1 MKWAD
6 VAKERV
12 VPTADV
18 EKVAKLGD
26 DVANRGRDRLL
37 SWVHEAEQNSL
48 GWLGPSGNLWR
59 KGRLKL

>member
-6 VAKERV
+6 LAKERV
-12 VPTADV
+12 VPTVDM
-18 EKVAKLGD
+18 EKVAKLVD

-37 SWVHEAEQNSL
+37 SWVQEAEQNST
-48 GWLGPSGNLWR
+48 GWSGPSENLWR

>member
-1 MKWAD
+1 MGNL
-6 VAKERV
+6 AKERV

-18 EKVAKLGD
+18 EKVAKLVD

-37 SWVHEAEQNSL
+37 SWVHEAEQNSIR
-48 GWLGPSGNLWR
+48 WSGPSENLLR